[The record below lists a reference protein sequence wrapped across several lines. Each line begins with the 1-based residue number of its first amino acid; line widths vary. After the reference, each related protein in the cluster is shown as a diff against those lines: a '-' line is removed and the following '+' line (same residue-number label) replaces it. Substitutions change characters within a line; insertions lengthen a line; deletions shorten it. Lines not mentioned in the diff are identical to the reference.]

1 MAGDSTSRNVALAM
15 GRMLNNDQFEHDN
28 GTNSYPKTRSFDIT
42 YHGQVVQRIN
52 NVWISAHGVP
62 SQDNFANNLDT
73 YAREKTNV
81 PAIADQESPAFIYI
95 SAGAWFTHP
104 RLAPKRGNLTEP
116 WDERYSLYKN
126 HLTALD
132 QFIGDNTP
140 DTDPFTAP
148 MDPVDGIGNQ
158 ILYTPPA
165 GPRYLGNDTD
175 MVIDR
180 SRRADEII
188 EMRDW
193 LHRTEG
199 NMKIPLMWSISNVVE
214 GQDKIWRDPYKTGF
228 HVKFHVA
235 ELRANIIFN
244 LRCNAKL
251 DRMKSYPYS
260 RTCCTDYG
268 AKPLTQLIVVA
279 LAVVYLVACIVFEVS
294 DLLANRDASE
304 PRSRLL
310 NMRVGSLVLALL
322 MCYYADRTQMMA
334 KGSKLWQLKDLVT
347 LCILCIAIMLVTIR
361 RSGPSRSLSLATEEA
376 NQRFISRDQTDEWK
390 GWLQLFVLV
399 YHWTGADSGST
410 HVFYRLCMAT
420 YLFQIGYDHAF
431 GFLEKNNFSFNRM
444 AATLLRLNMLS
455 CALAYFIDT
464 DYMFYYLSPL
474 LSFWYLVIYAT
485 LAIGGNNSDSQ
496 AVLVKICISCLVVSF
511 FLLGTPLTRWTFNV
525 LRVVFQVQW
534 SGEQWQ
540 QHVTLD
546 MFVVYVGMLIAVLNR
561 EMKGTSIS
569 DHLGLRVGLVLLSL
583 LAVGHYFQV
592 TSGLPASTYTNWHPY
607 LSVTPILAFAALRNI
622 SNRAQNHHSQAMA
635 WLGRCSLEI
644 WILQFHIL
652 LAADGEGLLI
662 VDGLF
667 GDGSLL
673 GDRWR
678 TLVIVLPIFFWISH
692 SVANST
698 AYIVKLIM
706 HASPKDQKLGRPS
719 GWREWCSAR
728 GITEP
733 HIRIACI
740 LLIMWFLNMMT
751 PAHGPPVAFDG
762 ANNITLRDAVKRE
775 TPSLVPVHTRI

>member
-1 MAGDSTSRNVALAM
+1 LTAVQLDG
-15 GRMLNNDQFEHDN
+15 DQFEHDN
-28 GTNSYPKTRSFDIT
+28 STGSYPKIKSFDIT
-42 YHGQVVQRIN
+42 YHGQTVQRIT

-62 SQDNFANNLDT
+62 GREHFVDNLDT
-73 YAREKTNV
+73 YTREKTNI
-81 PAIADQESPAFIYI
+81 PAIADQEGPALIYI

-104 RLAPKRGNLTEP
+104 HVVTKSKNLTEP
-116 WDERYSLYKN
+116 WDERYALYKN

-140 DTDPFTAP
+140 GTDPFTAP

-175 MVIDR
+175 MASDR
-180 SRRADEII
+180 SRRAEEII

-193 LHRTEG
+193 LHKREEH
-199 NMKIPLMWSISNVVE
+199 MAIPLMWSISNLVE

-228 HVKFHVA
+228 HVQFHVA

-268 AKPLTQLIVVA
+268 VKPLTQLSIIA
-279 LAVVYLVACIVFEVS
+279 LAVVYLAACIIFEVS
-294 DLLANRDASE
+294 DLLANRDANE

-310 NMRVGSLVLALL
+310 NMRVGSLALALL

-334 KGSKLWQLKDLVT
+334 KGSMLWQLKDLVA
-347 LCILCIAIMLVTIR
+347 LCILCVVIMLVTVR
-361 RSGPSRSLSLATEEA
+361 RSGPSLSLSYTTEKSDE
-376 NQRFISRDQTDEWK
+376 RFISRDQTDEWK
-390 GWLQLFVLV
+390 GWVQLFILV
-399 YHWTGADSGST
+399 YHWTGADGGSIY
-410 HVFYRLCMAT
+410 VLYRLCVAA
-420 YLFQIGYDHAF
+420 YLFQIGYEHTF
-431 GFLEKNNFSFNRM
+431 GFLEKNNFSFNRV
-444 AATLLRLNMLS
+444 AATLLRLNILS
-455 CALAYFIDT
+455 CALSYFMDT

-474 LSFWYLVIYAT
+474 VSFWYLIIYTT
-485 LAIGGNNSDSQ
+485 LAIGGNNSDLQ
-496 AVLVKICISCLVVSF
+496 AVLVKICISCLVVSIV
-511 FLLGTPLTRWTFNV
+511 LLGTPVTRWMFSI
-525 LRVVFQVQW
+525 LKIILQVQW
-534 SGEQWQ
+534 NGEQWR

-546 MFVVYVGMLIAVLNR
+546 MFLVYVGMLTAVLNR
-561 EMKGTSIS
+561 EAKGTNISI
-569 DHLGLRVGLVLLSL
+569 HPGLRAGLGLVSL

-592 TSGLPASTYTNWHPY
+592 TSGLPTSTYTNWHAY
-607 LSVTPILAFAALRNI
+607 LSVTPILAFVALRNI
-622 SNRAQNHHSQAMA
+622 SGLARNHHSRAMA

-652 LAADGEGLLI
+652 LAADGEGILV

-678 TLVIVLPIFFWISH
+678 TLVIVLPIFLWISH

-706 HASPKDQKLGRPS
+706 HASSKDQKLGQPS
-719 GWREWCSAR
+719 GWRQWCSTR

-740 LLIMWFLNMMT
+740 LLVMWFFNMMT
-751 PAHGPPVAFDG
+751 PPQGPPVAFDG
-762 ANNITLRDAVKRE
+762 ANNITVRDNVPRE
-775 TPSLVPVHTRI
+775 TPSLVPIQTTI